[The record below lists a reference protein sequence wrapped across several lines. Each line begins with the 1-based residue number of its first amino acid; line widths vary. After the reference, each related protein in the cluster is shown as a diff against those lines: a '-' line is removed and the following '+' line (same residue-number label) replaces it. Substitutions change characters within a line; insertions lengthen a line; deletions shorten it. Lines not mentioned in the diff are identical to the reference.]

1 MDSRDNKDNPTRRN
15 PMITATNL
23 LYSKSAI
30 ARMECVNAEDV
41 LRLEVWHSVVFV
53 IIRGRRPKFY
63 SKKAFK
69 VHFVQLRQARAKA
82 LVATQNLFNPNVY
95 YVRNETKGTAY
106 TVNFFTGGVVCE
118 CEDWKNQ
125 SQFFGM
131 AACKH
136 IYSCLTLMNFSS
148 LRTYIEE
155 RRAIAR
161 AIVDSPPAA

>member
-1 MDSRDNKDNPTRRN
+1 
-15 PMITATNL
+15 MITATSL
-23 LYSKSAI
+23 LYSKTAI
-30 ARMECVNAEDV
+30 ARMECVNAEDI

-82 LVATQNLFNPNVY
+82 LVATQNVFNPNIF

-106 TVNFFTGGVVCE
+106 TVNFFTGGAVCE

-136 IYSCLTLMNFSS
+136 IYAALNQLNHNS

-161 AIVDSPPAA
+161 AIVESPPAA